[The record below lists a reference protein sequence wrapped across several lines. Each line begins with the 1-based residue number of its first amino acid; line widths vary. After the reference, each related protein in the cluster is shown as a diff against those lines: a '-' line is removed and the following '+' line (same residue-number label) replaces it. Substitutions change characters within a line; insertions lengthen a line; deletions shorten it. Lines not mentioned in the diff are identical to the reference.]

1 MLSEHTMEE
10 MLEGYLLTGR
20 HGFLS
25 FYEAFVHSDRFHVQ
39 STCEMAVDLDAA
51 I

>member
-10 MLEGYLLTGR
+10 MLEGHLLTGR

-25 FYEAFVHSDRFHVQ
+25 FYEAVSGKQLHLQYMD
-39 STCEMAVDLDAA
+39 MDAA